1 MKEQFNHAT
10 LSLETRQRDS
20 MQEMRN
26 QQKEF
31 MDYMKSL
38 NQQMT
43 DERRKYEDDHKKLV
57 EQNTKSFENK
67 IQSDIEFKKKEMDLL
82 LEHQNKMNSLEIQK
96 VTEAHKLE
104 LSRMNLQTDKTT
116 PSEWSKIIVDT
127 LPEITKGFREA
138 VDAYRAVKDLDVKAV
153 N

>member
-1 MKEQFNHAT
+1 
-10 LSLETRQRDS
+10 
-20 MQEMRN
+20 
-26 QQKEF
+26 
-31 MDYMKSL
+31 
-38 NQQMT
+38 
-43 DERRKYEDDHKKLV
+43 
-57 EQNTKSFENK
+57 
-67 IQSDIEFKKKEMDLL
+67 
-82 LEHQNKMNSLEIQK
+82 MNSLEIQK